1 MRHDERIKDIRAQ
14 IDADTLELHY
24 AQGNVEMAVEAL
36 AELKYEKDI
45 KIRNNDI
52 PLEDRPSG
60 CCACCSSQ
68 YFSFS

>member
-1 MRHDERIKDIRAQ
+1 MMSIIKDIRAQ

-45 KIRNNDI
+45 KIKNNDV
-52 PLEDRPSG
+52 PLEVVQAIVA
-60 CCACCSSQ
+60 ACCSSQ
-68 YFSFS
+68 YFSFP